1 MFATHTHMRLPPF
14 PGYGQSSIY
23 LYIYCQHL
31 YIYVPVQL
39 SLYLPLSVIKCFSAR
54 SCLHKYLSR
63 FSVFS
68 SFSLL
73 ENKLQDERAIKVQL
87 NAIAKSRRRRRNT
100 HKHAHTHT
108 TLCRFLFTSL
118 SHSLCLSACLFRFQ
132 MMINGCLCSWR
143 FSQANLISSIYICIA
158 RCGENFGQKL
168 VKTCHFLLSFP
179 LHTEFSKAK
188 CLIENLI

>member
-1 MFATHTHMRLPPF
+1 M
-14 PGYGQSSIY
+14 SY
-23 LYIYCQHL
+23 L
-31 YIYVPVQL
+31 L
-39 SLYLPLSVIKCFSAR
+39 SLTMASHLSICIYIAPIYISMSLYSSLFLPLSVIKCFSAR

-87 NAIAKSRRRRRNT
+87 NAIAKSRRRSSRNT
-100 HKHAHTHT
+100 HTHT

-118 SHSLCLSACLFRFQ
+118 PLTHSACLFRFQ

-143 FSQANLISSIYICIA
+143 FSQANLISPIYIRYDICIA

-188 CLIENLI
+188 CLIENLIQQLAVC